1 MNANDIISL
10 VNAGFTKEE
19 IMKMFGPEPEQ
30 KEPEQKEPEQ
40 KEPEQKELENNSY
53 YAELIKKLD
62 NLADTI
68 KTSNFR
74 TPMPFKPVDT
84 ETKVDNFFANII
96 NPELNEERSK
106 KNG

>member
-19 IMKMFGPEPEQ
+19 IMKMFGP
-30 KEPEQKEPEQ
+30 EPEQ

>member
-30 KEPEQKEPEQ
+30 KEPEQKEP
-40 KEPEQKELENNSY
+40 ENNSY

>member
-30 KEPEQKEPEQ
+30 KEPEQKD
-40 KEPEQKELENNSY
+40 PEQKELENNSY

>member
-30 KEPEQKEPEQ
+30 KEPEQKEPE
-40 KEPEQKELENNSY
+40 NNSY
-53 YAELIKKLD
+53 YEELIKKLD